1 MRAKIVWHAIWMRV
15 SSNRDGTYRQSWD
28 EFASLTKV
36 PFIWCQCGFGAAP
49 IWSCFGSGSFAR
61 VSQRDTLCRDYLER
75 FQPLDWR
82 LGSGWQNWT
91 CFGKTPLCAKSCAS
105 PWRCDAPT
113 AVEAL
118 VRLCDP
124 PELRPRRAVLWRW
137 LEERRP
143 CRACAVSLPCTCS
156 STTPSAG
163 PNGLKAG
170 WLISRYKPVKIFLTK
185 TLLLWLKVKHHL
197 FIPPFSFPGRDSD
210 APVLPYFWL
219 LFGSLLWASI
229 AYSGIKIWAKRT
241 KTFAEFQRLFLISST
256 SRLTN
261 DPLSDLW
268 PLRAPPIEFP
278 SKYFYKARL
287 GEWDSPILQT
297 ILPGLPNLK
306 YAWVV
311 YGICLHLSAHI
322 FLRQLV
328 FCLFTCWATFYAF
341 LSSIGASS
349 VMEIFCFL
357 RSYAI
362 T

>member
-1 MRAKIVWHAIWMRV
+1 MV
-15 SSNRDGTYRQSWD
+15 
-28 EFASLTKV
+28 
-36 PFIWCQCGFGAAP
+36 
-49 IWSCFGSGSFAR
+49 
-61 VSQRDTLCRDYLER
+61 
-75 FQPLDWR
+75 
-82 LGSGWQNWT
+82 
-91 CFGKTPLCAKSCAS
+91 
-105 PWRCDAPT
+105 
-113 AVEAL
+113 
-118 VRLCDP
+118 
-124 PELRPRRAVLWRW
+124 
-137 LEERRP
+137 
-143 CRACAVSLPCTCS
+143 VSLQQFECKKLRFYPYHS
-156 STTPSAG
+156 S
-163 PNGLKAG
+163 
-170 WLISRYKPVKIFLTK
+170 V
-185 TLLLWLKVKHHL
+185 
-197 FIPPFSFPGRDSD
+197 SFPGRDSD
-210 APVLPYFWL
+210 APLLPYIRL

-322 FLRQLV
+322 FLCQLV